1 MENSQKDLL
10 TEAKHNLAIAK
21 EQLEKFRDN
30 PNVGE
35 ETQELFR
42 QNYENAL
49 TNLKMVTDEGSS
61 SAQQP
66 VAQLGS
72 LVAHTA
78 DGRDVVALD
87 QSGAQSTV
95 AVMASSAPSSAVV
108 PSSTAEASSATL
120 KSASAAEGDDSVGMT
135 RRQYRELHKKKH

>member
-35 ETQELFR
+35 ETQALFR

-61 SAQQP
+61 SS
-66 VAQLGS
+66 QLGS

-87 QSGAQSTV
+87 QFGAQSTV

-108 PSSTAEASSATL
+108 PSSMAEASSATL